1 MSNMNKSELIEFAPV
16 QQRLTEGVS
25 KRAVLCEDVEQFGLD
40 PDVYLAV
47 IEAELG
53 KAGIVNRNRRV
64 YQVDEFVRQNELLIQ
79 RVAEEFVDGELGHPD
94 GGPTFDVPARLI
106 SVEVK
111 EDGNTA
117 TSSGR
122 FGILATTSGRD
133 VLTLFR
139 AGMGVGTSS
148 RGSGV
153 VEEMVLEEG
162 GPYSD
167 ANSELIGETVFLVKE
182 FHLDT
187 YDLVRVPS
195 AGTHLLSEAGSK
207 ESTPEGT
214 VEMTEANEVEVIETA
229 EEVKE
234 EAQVIENPILDPLA
248 DLNENQKAVLLK
260 IVEAVSMDEAPSD
273 NRLAKEV
280 AALREQVECDRQR
293 TVVNEAEYVQL
304 KEELASLKEEREARK
319 VQDEV
324 AAKVDECVEG
334 RRFGGLVRDRLV
346 ALSEQGLITSA
357 CQVTAH
363 GENLF
368 SMIEGSHTPIAA
380 PVVAEPVDAQDDLVE
395 EAVAEAHEAPVL
407 PVDIH
412 EQLLHILKKDRG

>member
-1 MSNMNKSELIEFAPV
+1 MSDMKKSELIEYVPM
-16 QQRLTEGVS
+16 QQALTEGVGE
-25 KRAVLCEDVEQFGLD
+25 RAVLCEDVEQYGLD

-53 KAGIVNRNRRV
+53 KAGIVNRNRRI
-64 YQVDEFVRQNELLIQ
+64 YQIGEFVRQNELLSQ

-106 SVEVK
+106 RVEVK
-111 EDGNTA
+111 EDGTTA
-117 TSSGR
+117 TSSGK
-122 FGILATTSGRD
+122 FGILATSSGRD

-139 AGMGVGTSS
+139 AGMDVGTSS

-153 VEEMVLEEG
+153 VEEIVLEEG

-167 ANSELIGETVFLVKE
+167 ANSDLIGETVYLVKE

-195 AGTHLLSEAGSK
+195 AGTHLLSEAGSPNP
-207 ESTPEGT
+207 TPEGT
-214 VEMTEANEVEVIETA
+214 VEMTEANEVEVIETT

-234 EAQVIENPILDPLA
+234 EVQEVETDTIDPLA

-293 TVVNEAEYVQL
+293 TVINEAEYMQL

-319 VQDEV
+319 IQDEI
-324 AAKVDECVEG
+324 AAKIDECVDG
-334 RRFGGLVRDRLV
+334 RRFGGLVRERLSALAESCLLTAADQV
-346 ALSEQGLITSA
+346 A
-357 CQVTAH
+357 AH

-368 SMIEGSHTPIAA
+368 SMIEGSHTP
-380 PVVAEPVDAQDDLVE
+380 VAEPVIAEQVDPEDDLVE
-395 EAVAEAHEAPVL
+395 EVAPEANEAPAL

>member
-79 RVAEEFVDGELGHPD
+79 RVAEEFV
-94 GGPTFDVPARLI
+94 DVPARLI